1 MGLQK
6 AIVKDYAPNWG
17 IVWLEIIDK
26 ERTDGKI
33 PWFMTL
39 GKTTEAVKK
48 LNIGDRVMVDV
59 DESDNNL
66 FYLRRKK

>member
-1 MGLQK
+1 MELRK
-6 AIVKDYAPNWG
+6 AIVKDYAPKWK
-17 IVWLEIIDK
+17 IIWLEIIDK
-26 ERTDGKI
+26 ERKDGKI

-48 LNIGDRVMVDV
+48 LNIGDRVLVDV

-66 FYLRRKK
+66 FYLKELE